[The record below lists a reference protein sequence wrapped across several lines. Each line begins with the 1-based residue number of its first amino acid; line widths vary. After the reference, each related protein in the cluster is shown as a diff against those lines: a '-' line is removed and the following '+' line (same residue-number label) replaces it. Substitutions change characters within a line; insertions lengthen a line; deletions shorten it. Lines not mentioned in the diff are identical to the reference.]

1 MNSLKVAVVS
11 AALGALLSTGCI
23 QIVKTG
29 GEPELEVRTPNP
41 FTTESQGK
49 LEPTEF
55 KGLFKAPELDKNCYY
70 YEPKKEWYRF
80 SYNRWFQAFRWDGY
94 WFELRDEDV
103 PKFLQGRVPIV
114 ETVTKKKR
122 LEELDKKLEE
132 IDKQERL
139 EQLEKQM
146 KELDEQE
153 KQESSGSPEKPE
165 ADEPATPPK

>member
-1 MNSLKVAVVS
+1 MNRARLAVV
-11 AALGALLSTGCI
+11 ATALGALLCAGCI
-23 QIVKTG
+23 QVVRQTT
-29 GEPELEVRTPNP
+29 EPEIEVRTPNP
-41 FTTESQGK
+41 FTQESQGK
-49 LEPTEF
+49 LEATDT

-103 PKFLQGRVPIV
+103 PKFLRNRVPIV

-139 EQLEKQM
+139 EHLEKQM
-146 KELDEQE
+146 KELDETE
-153 KQESSGSPEKPE
+153 KQEETPE
-165 ADEPATPPK
+165 AEPSTPE

>member
-1 MNSLKVAVVS
+1 MNRARLAIVS
-11 AALGALLSTGCI
+11 TALGALLCAGCI
-23 QIVKTG
+23 QIVRQNT
-29 GEPELEVRTPNP
+29 EPEIEVRTPNP
-41 FTTESQGK
+41 FTNESQGQ
-49 LEPTEF
+49 LEATDF
-55 KGLFKAPELDKNCYY
+55 KGLFKAAELDKDTYY

-103 PKFLQGRVPIV
+103 PKFLQNRVPV
-114 ETVTKKKR
+114 VAAPTKKKR

-146 KELDEQE
+146 KELDEEE
-153 KQESSGSPEKPE
+153 KKEAAPEAESS
-165 ADEPATPPK
+165 TPK

>member
-1 MNSLKVAVVS
+1 VNLARLGVVS
-11 AALGALLSTGCI
+11 AALAALLSAACI
-23 QIVKTG
+23 QIVQTPS
-29 GEPELEVRTPNP
+29 EPEIEVRTPNP
-41 FTTESQGK
+41 FTNENQGK
-49 LEPTEF
+49 LEPTDF
-55 KGLFKAPELDKNCYY
+55 KGLFTAPELDKNTFYY
-70 YEPKKEWYRF
+70 APKKEWYRF

-103 PKFLQGRVPIV
+103 PRFLQGRVEVVQGP
-114 ETVTKKKR
+114 TKKKR

-153 KQESSGSPEKPE
+153 KEPGSPEPK
-165 ADEPATPPK
+165 TP